1 MSSLFYCRL
10 CGLELPLPCIKTLE
24 QIKDENLDTVIYQC
38 LHINLNLNDVFP
50 KTTCYNCCNAV
61 LEYHNFLNKV
71 QNVQLKLREIF
82 IENALNIKTETNVDD
97 LPIFSNVDN
106 KVSKKIENNALSS
119 KSSFQYNEVKSEIN
133 DLFKNESSIASSNEI
148 ETSRPTELKEETSIK
163 KEESRNEFTKQ
174 CTQCDVYCESITDLE
189 EHIESFHDDSM
200 FSESETL
207 PESESKKSNS
217 SKKGLSKTKKV
228 KRALVKYDCDKCGK
242 SFKKR
247 SHLDRHHFTHIEDKP
262 IKCDQCGKGFKHAE
276 ALKSHARKHLPSQ
289 VKNRYKCDICNKMLI
304 SSTGLIYHK
313 KIHEGTY
320 EYVCEVCGAKCRT
333 QRNLV
338 VHRLMHQTETPFHCE
353 ICTKAF
359 KTDYG
364 LKKHQLVH
372 SEVKPHVCDVCGQKF
387 KEKRRLVR
395 HQNSHSTELPFECSY
410 CKKCFREKRF
420 LQVHL
425 RQHTG
430 ERPYSCKECN
440 HHFTNSSNYI
450 KHMRGRHGNYKPIKN
465 GIIMRNNAVV
475 ST

>member
-1 MSSLFYCRL
+1 MSNLIYCRL

-82 IENALNIKTETNVDD
+82 IENALNIKTETNDD
-97 LPIFSNVDN
+97 ETRNFVYEPLFSYMDN
-106 KVSKKIENNALSS
+106 KASKKTENSTATN
-119 KSSFQYNEVKSEIN
+119 KSPFPFNEVKSEDN
-133 DLFKNESSIASSNEI
+133 DSSNEI
-148 ETSRPTELKEETSIK
+148 VISEPTDLKEETSIK
-163 KEESRNEFTKQ
+163 KEENRTETSKQ
-174 CTQCDVYCESITDLE
+174 CSKCDFYCESATDLE
-189 EHIESFHDDSM
+189 EHIESFHDDWV
-200 FSESETL
+200 FSESESK
-207 PESESKKSNS
+207 ESKPSKKS
-217 SKKGLSKTKKV
+217 LSKTKRQK
-228 KRALVKYDCDKCGK
+228 KALVKYDCEKCGK
-242 SFKKR
+242 SFKQK
-247 SHLDRHHFTHIEDKP
+247 SHLQRHHFTHVEDKP
-262 IKCDQCGKGFKHAE
+262 IKCDECGKRFKHPE
-276 ALKSHARKHLPSQ
+276 GLKEHSRKHLPPQ
-289 VKNRYKCDICNKMLI
+289 ENNQYKCDVCNKMLI
-304 SSTGLIYHK
+304 SANGLLYHK
-313 KIHEGTY
+313 KMHEGTY
-320 EYVCEVCGAKCRT
+320 EYICEVCGAKCRT
-333 QRNLV
+333 QQNLAG
-338 VHRLMHQTETPFHCE
+338 HRLMHQTETPFNCE

-359 KTDYG
+359 KTEYG

-372 SEVKPHVCDVCGQKF
+372 SDVKPHVCDVCGQKF
-387 KEKRRLVR
+387 KEKRGLVR
-395 HQNSHSTELPFECSY
+395 HHNSHSKELPFECSY

-465 GIIMRNNAVV
+465 VIILRNAVD
-475 ST
+475 S